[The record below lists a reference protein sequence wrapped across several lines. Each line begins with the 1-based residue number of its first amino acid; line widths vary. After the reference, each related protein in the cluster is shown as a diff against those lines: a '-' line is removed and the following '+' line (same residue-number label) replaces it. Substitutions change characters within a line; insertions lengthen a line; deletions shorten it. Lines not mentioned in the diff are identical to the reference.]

1 MFSYNSVCI
10 FTGWKQNNVLVL
22 CNKLCTSAV
31 DRYFLFTLYTKNSGN
46 TVYDLV
52 TIFFCVSFFS
62 TK

>member
-1 MFSYNSVCI
+1 MFSYNSVLCI
-10 FTGWKQNNVLVL
+10 FT
-22 CNKLCTSAV
+22 
-31 DRYFLFTLYTKNSGN
+31 DFFFTLYTRNSGN